1 MNIQIHLLQ
10 LFRSTKTTT
19 ATTKV
24 IKEDIINSHF
34 TILKIK
40 ISGLIVPRFILKN
53 YITYLKEKY
62 LKISRSRNDK
72 SSIFLAESIPCSLLD
87 DEQRMLVEWRNV
99 ADGGST

>member
-1 MNIQIHLLQ
+1 MNIQIHFLQ

-40 ISGLIVPRFILKN
+40 ISGLIVPRFILK
-53 YITYLKEKY
+53 IT
-62 LKISRSRNDK
+62 
-72 SSIFLAESIPCSLLD
+72 SL
-87 DEQRMLVEWRNV
+87 
-99 ADGGST
+99 T